1 MKRVIQ
7 HMFFGINPKL
17 STIVLPNYQNSV
29 NYNNIEDTRKYLSNS
44 LGLGLYHLLE
54 DSELS

>member
-1 MKRVIQ
+1 
-7 HMFFGINPKL
+7 MFFGINPKL